1 MVQNLWGSQALFLV
15 GDLSDKVS
23 VPKGKPVRGDRL
35 MRGIVRAMRRARRR
49 GLSLAEAKQ
58 AVEMAYGR

>member
-1 MVQNLWGSQALFLV
+1 
-15 GDLSDKVS
+15 
-23 VPKGKPVRGDRL
+23 